1 MQKNLSL
8 KKPKKE
14 LKFQDILNI
23 LKAYKWSILFIVFI
37 TTLLSYIYVYFQA
50 PIYNSYSIIKVKANK
65 NQQSEDVIN
74 STTAA
79 VDTKDVIEE
88 ITLLKTFKI
97 NKRSLDKVNF
107 NVAYFVDEGYRKKE
121 IFGDSVPIDIT
132 NIKILDSNIIGK
144 MLTLTPTEK
153 GYNISYSIPYIS
165 KLKKMLFKSNEFI
178 FPVLKS
184 SKYNNTIKNQYF
196 ELTVNKKFNFS
207 TPIHF
212 ILHGDTRDIFENMIH
227 DRLDIVQLEHD
238 TSLIKINFQ
247 DTIPKRANLY
257 VDALTKSFIDYSI
270 ESKNTHNSKTLKFI
284 TKELKNIEKELK
296 RSEERLE
303 KQQIEKN
310 IVKPSEEAALYI
322 KNLSNIE
329 IQISENKLKKKLI
342 LNLIN
347 FVQHND
353 NLDAIAPSVSRLKED
368 NTLDLIKKLQELKVK
383 EADLTLEYT
392 DEFPQLRTTR
402 QQISTIRNQIIYNL
416 KSLKEN
422 IEYENTNLLKQQK
435 TYENDMKKLPSK
447 ERELVN
453 IKRNYEVKSKMYE
466 YLLKKQAENKIIQ
479 LATFSNYQIIDDAY
493 NSNIPI
499 KPKKSLILLLSLF
512 LGLLIG
518 SILAFIRHNRNNYIQ
533 NKNELE
539 NLTSLPIYGSI
550 PYLKQDKNKI
560 YVHQEVKSP
569 FSESYRTL
577 RTNLQF
583 VSQKNS
589 ATTILITST
598 VAGEGKST
606 TSANLATILEMA
618 KYKTVLVNF
627 DLRKPTI
634 HKFFDVDNDM
644 GISNFLDG
652 EDITVDDIIKTTEFA
667 NLDIIPSGPI
677 PSDPSELILS
687 KRLPILFKELK
698 EKYEYI
704 IIDTAPIGIV
714 SDTKTLMQY
723 TDLNLIIIREDY
735 AKKEFIDTL
744 EEIIEKHN
752 FRNIGLIL
760 NASKAKDGEYG
771 YGYSYDYKS

>member
-1 MQKNLSL
+1 MQKNLSI

-14 LKFQDILNI
+14 LKLQDIFNI
-23 LKAYKWSILFIVFI
+23 LKEYKWFILFIVLT
-37 TTLLSYIYVYFQA
+37 TTLLSYIYIYFQP

-65 NQQSEDVIN
+65 ELQSEDVIN
-74 STTAA
+74 STTAS

-97 NKRSLDKVNF
+97 NSRSLDRVNF
-107 NVAYFVDEGYRKKE
+107 NIAYFIDDGYRKKE
-121 IFGDSVPIDIT
+121 IFGESVPIDIT

-144 MLTLTPTEK
+144 MLTLTPTQK
-153 GYNISYSIPYIS
+153 GYTISYTLPYTS
-165 KLKKMLFKSNEFI
+165 KLKKMIFKSNEFTL
-178 FPVLKS
+178 PVLKS
-184 SKYNNTIKNQYF
+184 DEYNNTIKNQYF
-196 ELTVNKKFNFS
+196 ELTVNKKHDFS

-212 ILHGDTRDIFENMIH
+212 VLHGNKRDIFEHMIH
-227 DRLDIVQLEHD
+227 NRLDIIQLEHD

-270 ESKNTHNSKTLKFI
+270 ESKNAHNSKTLNFI
-284 TKELKNIEKELK
+284 TQELKNIKRDLK
-296 RSEERLE
+296 KSEEKLE
-303 KQQIEKN
+303 KQQIAKN
-310 IVKPSEEAALYI
+310 IVKPSEEARLYI

-329 IQISENKLKKKLI
+329 IQISENKLKRKLI
-342 LNLIN
+342 SNLIN
-347 FVQHND
+347 FVQEND
-353 NLDAIAPSVSRLKED
+353 NLDAIAPSVSRLKD
-368 NTLDLIKKLQELKVK
+368 NNTLELIKKLQELRVK
-383 EADLTLEYT
+383 EGELTLEYT
-392 DEFPQLRTTR
+392 DEFPQLRTIR
-402 QQISTIRNQIIYNL
+402 QQIATIKNQIEYNL
-416 KSLKEN
+416 KSLKES
-422 IEYENTNLLKQQK
+422 IDYENRNLLKQQK
-435 TYENDMKKLPSK
+435 AYENDMKKLPSK

-499 KPKKSLILLLSLF
+499 KPKKSLILILSIF
-512 LGLLIG
+512 LGLLVG
-518 SILAFIRHNRNNYIQ
+518 SALAFIRYNRNNYIQ
-533 NKNELE
+533 NKDELE
-539 NLTSLPIYGSI
+539 NITSLPIYGSI
-550 PYLKQDKNKI
+550 PYLKQSKNRV
-560 YVHQEVKSP
+560 YVNREAKSP
-569 FSESYRTL
+569 FTESYRTL

-583 VSQKNS
+583 VSKKNS

-618 KYKTVLVNF
+618 KYKTILVNF

-634 HKFFDVDNDM
+634 HKFFDVDNNI
-644 GISNFLDG
+644 GISNFLS
-652 EDITVDDIIKTTEFA
+652 EEKITVDDITRTTEFA

-687 KRLPILFKELK
+687 KKLPTLFKELK

-735 AKKEFIDTL
+735 AKKDFIDTL
-744 EEIIEKHN
+744 EEIVKKHN
-752 FRNIGLIL
+752 FKNIGLIL